1 MTKNLFHIFLFASF
15 FAISFVSCDNNKP
28 TNVPNFQQAWKLMSA
43 YISDNYKEGD
53 TLLFTMK
60 ENQTDTFVVTLS
72 QSLLL
77 TTGRD
82 INETED
88 EDKECLVT
96 DTTDVESIVL
106 LRGKDFCIEL
116 TLGQTQTTTYL
127 RYGFYQTSRSVI
139 KPNIINLAEL
149 PNDYIFTNSLG
160 QSCHI
165 HKGEGIIDFSD
176 ENGNTWTKQ

>member
-1 MTKNLFHIFLFASF
+1 MNKNLFHIFLFASF

-28 TNVPNFQQAWKLMSA
+28 TNVPNFQQAWKLMNA

-53 TLLFTMK
+53 TLLFTTK

-96 DTTDVESIVL
+96 DTINVQSTVILQGNDVHLEVTL
-106 LRGKDFCIEL
+106 LQNKETAYAVCKIYKETMNSFL
-116 TLGQTQTTTYL
+116 PQK
-127 RYGFYQTSRSVI
+127 V
-139 KPNIINLAEL
+139 NLAEL

-165 HKGEGIIDFSD
+165 RKGEGIIDFSD
-176 ENGNTWTKQ
+176 ENGHTWTKQ